1 MVEDEEYI
9 KDLYDSLYDLIE
21 CCVES
26 KRNIKDMDDWE
37 VVHDLEFRLELAFET
52 LKRYLAKKEIEDETG
67 SQD

>member
-1 MVEDEEYI
+1 MEDEEYV
-9 KDLYDSLYDLIE
+9 KDLYDSLYDLIGR
-21 CCVES
+21 CVES

-52 LKRYLAKKEIEDETG
+52 LRRYLAKKEIDYEAG